1 MNKLRTICATL
12 ILLLAFGAKAYALE
26 GIMGTGIDNGDTP
39 RGVVHDGGGDD
50 PDKLLVEIE
59 LIVLE
64 NIIALL

>member
-12 ILLLAFGAKAYALE
+12 ILLLAFEATGYALD
-26 GIMGTGIDNGDTP
+26 GIMGTGIDSNDTP
-39 RGVVHDGGGDD
+39 RGVVHDGGTDD

-64 NIIALL
+64 NIIALF